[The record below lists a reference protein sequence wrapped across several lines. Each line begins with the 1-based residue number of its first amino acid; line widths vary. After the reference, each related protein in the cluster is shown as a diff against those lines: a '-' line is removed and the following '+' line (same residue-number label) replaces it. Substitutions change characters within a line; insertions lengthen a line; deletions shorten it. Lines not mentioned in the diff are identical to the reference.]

1 MVPGGIK
8 MTSDARMYMNEKIIE
23 RVYQDVVNH
32 PEVEIGG
39 RWIGHV
45 YQAGEQP
52 SEGDVKVDDSRM
64 TYVVYDYIPTGP
76 NPQKSTK
83 VELQPD
89 RNYQLWALRK
99 LQSIDENIE
108 VLGSWHSHVPNGLE
122 HYSTTDHRSYYSKL
136 NNDKNPYPFDGLLC
150 SLIHEMPKNSTT
162 TKENL
167 GHAWFAKNSP
177 MGEHSWYESEEIN
190 WLNLPQ
196 IGAEFVDLEDFSSYL
211 SATGK
216 KSISLDEWIAAITF
230 VAESSGYEDHE
241 IKRSPGGEKILL
253 LERMPDGTDYAVEIN
268 QDEEVYF
275 IEKSEHGRER
285 FAVDSVQEAMQNLE
299 HAILDSTGLSAN
311 WSHVNKTLA
320 RSIANQATAVQ
331 PKRSWLARLLGK

>member
-8 MTSDARMYMNEKIIE
+8 MTSDARIYMNEKIIE

-32 PEVEIGG
+32 PDVEIGG

-52 SEGDVKVDDSRM
+52 SEGDIKVDDSRM

>member
-8 MTSDARMYMNEKIIE
+8 MTSDARIYMNEKIIE

-32 PEVEIGG
+32 PDVEIGG

>member
-1 MVPGGIK
+1 MVPGGIR
-8 MTSDARMYMNEKIIE
+8 MTSNARIYLNEKIIE

-32 PEVEIGG
+32 PDVEIGG

-45 YQAGEQP
+45 YQAGEQ
-52 SEGDVKVDDSRM
+52 STENGISTEVDRM
-64 TYVVYDYIPTGP
+64 TYVIYDYIPTGP

-99 LQSIDENIE
+99 LQSIDHDIE
-108 VLGSWHSHVPNGLE
+108 VLGSWHSHIPNGLE
-122 HYSTTDHRSYYSKL
+122 RYSGTDHRSYYSKL

-150 SLIHEMPKNSTT
+150 SLIHEMPNDLTT

-167 GHAWFAKNSP
+167 GHAWFPKEAQL
-177 MGEHSWYESEEIN
+177 GEHSWYESRDVT
-190 WLNLPQ
+190 WLSLPRV
-196 IGAEFVDLEDFSSYL
+196 GSEFVDLEDFSAYL
-211 SATGK
+211 TATGK
-216 KSISLDEWIAAITF
+216 KSVSLDEWIAAITF

-253 LERMPDGTDYAVEIN
+253 LERMPDDTDFAVEIN
-268 QDEEVYF
+268 QDGEVYF

-320 RSIANQATAVQ
+320 RSIANQAKPVQ
-331 PKRSWLARLLGK
+331 TKRSFFARLFGL

>member
-8 MTSDARMYMNEKIIE
+8 MTSDARIYMNEKIIE

-285 FAVDSVQEAMQNLE
+285 FAIDSVQEAMQNLE

-320 RSIANQATAVQ
+320 RSIANQAKVVQ
-331 PKRSWLARLLGK
+331 PKRGWLARLLGK

>member
-1 MVPGGIK
+1 
-8 MTSDARMYMNEKIIE
+8 MTSDARIYMNEKIIE

-331 PKRSWLARLLGK
+331 PKRGWLARLLGK

>member
-1 MVPGGIK
+1 
-8 MTSDARMYMNEKIIE
+8 MTSDARIYMNEKIIE

>member
-8 MTSDARMYMNEKIIE
+8 MTSDARIYMNEKIIE

>member
-1 MVPGGIK
+1 
-8 MTSDARMYMNEKIIE
+8 MTSDARIYMNEKIIE

-32 PEVEIGG
+32 PDVEIGG